1 MKQLYTKTGDDGV
14 TSLVGGVRVRKTHPR
29 IEAYG
34 TVDELS
40 AHLGMLASWMKDG
53 PDKDIIIRTQ
63 RNLFTVCSYLATD
76 KNETELAP
84 SYTMAAEETALLEE
98 QIDEIN
104 ASIPP
109 QTAFILPGGSHEASL
124 AHVCRTV
131 CRRAERRI
139 FSLDEFIQLS
149 HNYGPFTFRKYKV
162 NKGRYKEPKSVE
174 HLAPRFGIVQMQR
187 GGQKQHPTQLQ
198 FNLKAGYFYRPPFST

>member
-1 MKQLYTKTGDDGV
+1 MPITRVYTKTGDDGV
-14 TSLVGGVRVRKTHPR
+14 TSLVGGVKVRKTNAR

-53 PDKDIIIRTQ
+53 EDKDLIIRTQ

-76 KNETELAP
+76 KTK
-84 SYTMAAEETALLEE
+84 
-98 QIDEIN
+98 
-104 ASIPP
+104 PP
-109 QTAFILPGGSHEASL
+109 QTAFILPGGSHEAAL

-139 FSLDEFIQLS
+139 FFLGESTELDPEVTHYINRLS
-149 HNYGPFTFRKYKV
+149 DYLFVLARKLNFVDGVREKIW
-162 NKGRYKEPKSVE
+162 KK
-174 HLAPRFGIVQMQR
+174 
-187 GGQKQHPTQLQ
+187 
-198 FNLKAGYFYRPPFST
+198 